1 MVVQDGARGEE
12 EKRVDAFYTP
22 AKVGGASDFGLGI
35 TGIGITNVKAVGH
48 RFRGNRGDPAAKEVD
63 RERGVDDASDNAN
76 GGSQTIPERVVR
88 TPNFLPVVFLD
99 LGWQR
104 ARCVARSR
112 PVAST
117 SRRLPAPGSAPAFWS
132 PPTSC

>member
-1 MVVQDGARGEE
+1 MAVQNGARGEE
-12 EKRVDAFYTP
+12 EKRVDAFYAP
-22 AKVGGASDFGLGI
+22 AKVAGASDFGLGI

-63 RERGVDDASDNAN
+63 RDRAGDNGNAN

-88 TPNFLPVVFLD
+88 TPNFLPAVFLD

-104 ARCVARSR
+104 ARCVCKID
-112 PVAST
+112 T
-117 SRRLPAPGSAPAFWS
+117 SGVD
-132 PPTSC
+132 